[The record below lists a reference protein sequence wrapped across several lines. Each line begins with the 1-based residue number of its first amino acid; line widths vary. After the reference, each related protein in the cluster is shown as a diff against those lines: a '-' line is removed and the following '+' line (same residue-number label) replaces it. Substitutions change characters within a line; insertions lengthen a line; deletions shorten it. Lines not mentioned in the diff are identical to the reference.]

1 MMDDLYSRIVRG
13 RGSLEELMMKI
24 PGFEGYMDMEARR
37 QADRIVREHV
47 ASHLTTQLNRLPA
60 IETTLLDSGGLAYM
74 SKTRSAKS
82 KFQTFVDRIA
92 TDAPGYSGFLDA
104 IKIGPDDLAV
114 IYSFDQALLDY
125 VDKFKDKL
133 DALQDAAV
141 MNQGVDEAIRELDA
155 LTIEANQ
162 AYNLR
167 EDVLSGIE

>member
-1 MMDDLYSRIVRG
+1 M
-13 RGSLEELMMKI
+13 
-24 PGFEGYMDMEARR
+24 
-37 QADRIVREHV
+37 
-47 ASHLTTQLNRLPA
+47 
-60 IETTLLDSGGLAYM
+60 
-74 SKTRSAKS
+74 
-82 KFQTFVDRIA
+82 
-92 TDAPGYSGFLDA
+92 
-104 IKIGPDDLAV
+104 

-133 DALQDAAV
+133 DALQDAAT